1 MDDSTSRIEPVPSR
15 RDPESQLP
23 VGVTKQKPR
32 PKSAPKPGAV
42 EPAASVEVDEE
53 EKHDLDTLA

>member
-23 VGVTKQKPR
+23 EGVTKQKPR
-32 PKSAPKPGAV
+32 PKSAPKPAAV
-42 EPAASVEVDEE
+42 EPVASVEVDEE

>member
-15 RDPESQLP
+15 PDPEANVPQ
-23 VGVTKQKPR
+23 GATRQKPR
-32 PKSAPKPGAV
+32 PKAHPKPSPA
-42 EPAASVEVDEE
+42 EPAGAVEVDEE